1 MPKQTGP
8 GGSGSD
14 AGVEG
19 FERMLTGGHPNSLG
33 RTEEVVDL
41 VLADPRRIE
50 DLLDCYGSEDEVVRL
65 RVSSALKRVSRRDP
79 DLFAPWL
86 DRYLDE
92 VADLDQPSARWTLSQ
107 VSREIED
114 RMSAEQRVRAELLMK
129 RNLDESDDWI
139 VLSQTAET
147 LGRWAAADEELR
159 TWLRPHLEDLVCDP
173 RKSVAGKAQ
182 RVLASLESS

>member
-1 MPKQTGP
+1 VVDRAGA
-8 GGSGSD
+8 GEGSG
-14 AGVEG
+14 E

-41 VLADPRRIE
+41 VLADRRRIE

-79 DLFAPWL
+79 DLFTPWL

-92 VADLDQPSARWTLSQ
+92 VAGLNQPSARWTLSQ
-107 VSREIED
+107 ISREIED
-114 RMSAEQRVRAELLMK
+114 RMNAEQRVRAEVLMK
-129 RNLDESDDWI
+129 QNLSESHDWI
-139 VLSQTAET
+139 VLAQTAET
-147 LGRWAAADEELR
+147 LGRWAADDEDLR
-159 TWLRPHLEDLVCDP
+159 AWLRPRLEDMAGDT

-182 RVLASLESS
+182 RVLASLEAP